1 MRENGS
7 SDLLNKL
14 YDTALNKLEGMK
26 KEYDALRIRYNE
38 KTASHNADLSRL
50 EQMEEENRRLQ
61 KQLDVL
67 LKQRDSAL
75 HFQQQYSGSV
85 RRYSSHPPINHS
97 RQFSSLR
104 RKSCSLSGSRVSS
117 RS

>member
-7 SDLLNKL
+7 SELLNKL

-26 KEYDALRIRYNE
+26 KEYDALRKRYNE
-38 KTASHNADLSRL
+38 KTVSHNADLSRL

-61 KQLDVL
+61 KQQDVL

-85 RRYSSHPPINHS
+85 RRYSSRFLHS
-97 RQFSSLR
+97 AFQISP
-104 RKSCSLSGSRVSS
+104 SRGFDSVKAVSH
-117 RS
+117 

>member
-14 YDTALNKLEGMK
+14 YDAALNKLEGMK

-67 LKQRDSAL
+67 LKQRDTAL

-85 RRYSSHPPINHS
+85 RRCSSHTLHAAFQISAVKMAGNLI
-97 RQFSSLR
+97 RILYFNF
-104 RKSCSLSGSRVSS
+104 
-117 RS
+117 